1 MMQKTYI
8 LDTNV
13 YGEILVE
20 PNREQI
26 VKKLKTAKYFFIYG
40 VDVIEKEIDNSPKD
54 IKYKGQFFRTALLSL
69 FEVIVKEIIKVT
81 PITEYLA
88 NQYFKKYKELE
99 TSGRFYK
106 LIKDKRKKYSETDL
120 KIDFEIIAAASLKGV
135 DIVVS
140 ADKRTML
147 SKLAAETYDI
157 VNAING
163 LRTPKLID
171 YFEFRKRYLK

>member
-1 MMQKTYI
+1 MMNTYI
-8 LDTNV
+8 FDTNV

-20 PNREQI
+20 QNREEI
-26 VKKLKTAKYFFIYG
+26 VHKLKTAKSFFIYG

-69 FEVIVKEIIKVT
+69 FEVIVDEIIKVT

-88 NQYFKKYKELE
+88 NQYFKKFKELE
-99 TSGRFYK
+99 ASGKFYK

-120 KIDFEIIAAASLKGV
+120 KIDFEIIAVASLKEV

-147 SKLAAETYDI
+147 SNLAAETYNI
-157 VNAING
+157 INKING
-163 LRTPKLID
+163 LRTPKLVD
-171 YFEFRKRYLK
+171 YFEFRRRHLK